1 MSLVTAAVPDKP
13 RLAVI
18 FGGRSSEHGVSC
30 LTAREVLAAIDADRY
45 DVQPVGISRDGT
57 WVEETARWGDLT
69 PGTLPSVR
77 DDMPPFAW
85 ERLQEF
91 DAVFPLLHGPWGED
105 GTIQGLFEMADVRY
119 VGAGVLA
126 SAVSMDKPFTKT
138 VFSAAGLPQIPYVTI
153 RPWEWKQ
160 DRSRVEDRIRAL
172 GLPVFVKPARA
183 GSSSG
188 VAMVETWDELDGAI
202 MAAREFDP
210 KVIVES
216 AARGKR
222 ELECA
227 VIQQSDGKPIA
238 SLVGEITVAEESD
251 HEFYDFEA
259 KYLDG
264 TSLNVVP
271 ADIPVTLSE
280 RIRAYAVQAFEAV
293 GCEGLARV
301 DFFLT
306 DDGLVINEINTMPGF
321 TPYSMFPVLWE
332 ASGVPYAE
340 LVDRLIQL
348 ALQRDTGL
356 R

>member
-1 MSLVTAAVPDKP
+1 MSLTDTGVART
-13 RLAVI
+13 RLAVV

-30 LTAREVLAAIDADRY
+30 LTAREVLAVVDRDRY
-45 DVQPVGISRDGT
+45 DVLPIGITHDGA
-57 WVEETARWGDLT
+57 WVRETADWPDLA
-69 PGTLPSVR
+69 GALPEVR
-77 DDMPPFAW
+77 ADLPPFLW
-85 ERLQEF
+85 EDLR
-91 DAVFPLLHGPWGED
+91 DVDVVFPLLHGPWGED
-105 GTIQGLFEMADVRY
+105 GTVQGLLEMADVRY

-126 SAVSMDKPFTKT
+126 SAVGMDKPFTKT
-138 VFSAAGLPQIPYVTI
+138 VFSAAGLPQIPHVTI
-153 RPWEWKQ
+153 LPWQWKN
-160 DRSRVEDRIRAL
+160 DRDRVEARLRAL
-172 GLPVFVKPARA
+172 GLPIFVKPARA

-188 VAMVETWDELDGAI
+188 VTMVDSWDLVDAAI
-202 MAAREFDP
+202 MKARDFDP
-210 KVIVES
+210 KVIVEA

-227 VIQQSDGKPIA
+227 VIQRPDGRPVA
-238 SLVGEITVAEESD
+238 SVVGEITVDETSA

-271 ADIPVTLSE
+271 ADISETLSD
-280 RIRAYAVQAFEAV
+280 RIRTYAVQAFEAV

-306 DDGLVINEINTMPGF
+306 DDGLIINEINTMPGF
-321 TPYSMFPVLWE
+321 TPFSMFPRLWE

-340 LVDRLIQL
+340 LVERLIAL
-348 ALQRDTGL
+348 ALARDTGL

>member
-1 MSLVTAAVPDKP
+1 MSLSVDLPVDKP
-13 RLAVI
+13 RLAVV

-30 LTAREVLAAIDADRY
+30 LTAREVIAAIDSERY
-45 DVQPVGISRDGT
+45 DVRPIGITRDGA
-57 WVEETARWGDLT
+57 WVHETAQWPDLAA
-69 PGTLPSVR
+69 GELPEVR
-77 DDMPPFAW
+77 NDSPAFSW
-85 ERLQEF
+85 EELREL

-105 GTIQGLFEMADVRY
+105 GTIQGLFEMADVHY

-126 SAVSMDKPFTKT
+126 SAVGMDKPFTKT
-138 VFSAAGLPQIPYVTI
+138 VFSAAGLPQIPYVTVL
-153 RPWEWKQ
+153 PWEWKG
-160 DRSRVEDRIRAL
+160 DRDRVEARIRAL

-188 VAMVETWDELDGAI
+188 VTMVETWDELDGAI
-202 MAAREFDP
+202 NKARDFDP
-210 KVIVES
+210 KVMVE
-216 AARGKR
+216 AGAKGKR

-227 VIQQSDGKPIA
+227 VMQQSDGKPIA
-238 SLVGEITVAEESD
+238 SVVGEITVAADSA

-271 ADIPVTLSE
+271 ADIPETLRE
-280 RIRAYAVQAFEAV
+280 RIRTYAVQAFEAI

-332 ASGVPYAE
+332 KSGVPYPV
-340 LVDRLIQL
+340 LVDQLIQL
-348 ALQRDTGL
+348 ALRRDTGL